1 MSHGGPARSV
11 VLSRSAAKGVATLPE
26 HTRRACANIIRELAA
41 ATLRGKKLLGDL
53 GDLRSVRI
61 GGTHRLLYR
70 ETPDQ
75 IQVVDVGPRGDVYK
89 R

>member
-1 MSHGGPARSV
+1 MSHGLPGRRV
-11 VLSRSAAKGVATLPE
+11 VLSRNAAKGVASLPE

-41 ATLRGKKLLGDL
+41 GSLRGKKLLGDL
-53 GDLRSVRI
+53 RDMRSIRI

-70 ETPDQ
+70 ETLDQ